1 MITAEI
7 IQQTEARFAQR
18 QPIRLEREAKI
29 NSGRILEA
37 DTPERVKNR
46 LQHLATRAV
55 VIEGV
60 GLPAPGQ
67 PATTTADLERILG
80 KNDLMSVRYLEIGL
94 RIARTVGRIHIRSAD
109 GNGFGTGFLV
119 SPKLLMTNNH
129 VLENAQAA
137 GTSRVEFNF
146 QEGPDGRLLQSIFV
160 DLDPTTFFITDR
172 ALDFSVVALKGS
184 LSNISRFGWN
194 GLSAAEGKLIVGEYV
209 SIIQHPSGERKQL
222 ALRENQVVDV
232 LDNFVHYRT
241 DTSPGSSGSP
251 VFNDQWEIVA
261 LHHSGIPKKD
271 SQGRI
276 LATNGSVWNQSMGA
290 DKIHWIANE
299 GIRISKILRHIQGL
313 SLSGPQATLRQQLL
327 QSEKGWTGGREST
340 EQIAV
345 EGVEAGRGPNSWTL
359 PLQLTI
365 DVSGGTAGLSIGGR
379 STEAGSVPPAAAT
392 NGSGGE
398 HAASADEMVSAWRA
412 YESATYTPEAA
423 ESPPAAIPAPP
434 PRVETAAEWLT
445 GAPSAPATMQEQ
457 FGRAA

>member
-18 QPIRLEREAKI
+18 QAVRQEREAKVRA
-29 NSGRILEA
+29 GRILEA
-37 DTPERVKNR
+37 DTPERVKER
-46 LQHLATRAV
+46 IQHLATRAV

-60 GLPAPGQ
+60 GIPGPGQ
-67 PATTTADLERILG
+67 PAATAAELERIIG
-80 KNDLMSVRYLEIGL
+80 KSDLMSVRYLEIGL
-94 RIARTVGRIHIRSAD
+94 RIARTVGRIHIRSPE
-109 GNGFGTGFLV
+109 GTGFGTGFLV
-119 SPKLLMTNNH
+119 SPRLIMTNNH
-129 VLENAQAA
+129 VLETAA
-137 GTSRVEFNF
+137 VAGASRIEFNF
-146 QEGPDGRLLQSIFV
+146 QEGVDGRLLPSVFV
-160 DLDPTTFFITDR
+160 DLDPGAFFVTNQ
-172 ALDFSVVALKGS
+172 ALDFSLVALKGN
-184 LSNISRFGWN
+184 LGNIGRFGWN

-222 ALRENQVVDV
+222 ALRENRVVDV
-232 LDNFVHYRT
+232 LENFVHYVT

-261 LHHSGIPKKD
+261 LHHSGVPKKD

-276 LATNGSVWNQSMGA
+276 LATNGAVWTQSMGN
-290 DKIHWIANE
+290 DKIQWVANE

-313 SLSGPQATLRQQLL
+313 SLSGPQAALRNQLL

-365 DVSGGTAGLSIGGR
+365 DVSGGMAGLSIGGK
-379 STEAGSVPPAAAT
+379 STEAGPASAPVS

-398 HAASADEMVSAWRA
+398 HAASPDEMFSAWRA
-412 YESATYTPEAA
+412 YESAGYTPEAEA
-423 ESPPAAIPAPP
+423 PPASTTAPP
-434 PRVETAAEWLT
+434 PRAETAAEWLT
-445 GAPSAPATMQEQ
+445 GAPSTPATMQEQ

>member
-37 DTPERVKNR
+37 DTPERVKSR

-109 GNGFGTGFLV
+109 GNRVRHRVPGVAEAADDQQPCPRKRPDRRHEPCRVQFPGRPRRELAAHRFSSTSTRRPSSSPTGRSISAWSHSKATSATSASSDGTGC
-119 SPKLLMTNNH
+119 
-129 VLENAQAA
+129 
-137 GTSRVEFNF
+137 R
-146 QEGPDGRLLQSIFV
+146 RR
-160 DLDPTTFFITDR
+160 R
-172 ALDFSVVALKGS
+172 AS
-184 LSNISRFGWN
+184 LSSASMSRSSSTRAA
-194 GLSAAEGKLIVGEYV
+194 SA
-209 SIIQHPSGERKQL
+209 SRL
-222 ALRENQVVDV
+222 ALRENRLID
-232 LDNFVHYRT
+232 LT
-241 DTSPGSSGSP
+241 DEGFLQYTADTLQGSSGSP
-251 VFNDQWEIVA
+251 VFSTAWELVG
-261 LHHSGIPKKD
+261 LHHSGVPETHDGKIV
-271 SQGRI
+271 
-276 LATNGSVWNQSMGA
+276 SVDGTEWNEDMGD

-299 GIRISKILRHIQGL
+299 GARISKILRHIQGL

-327 QSEKGWTGGREST
+327 QSEKGWTGGREFT
-340 EQIAV
+340 EQITV

-379 STEAGSVPPAAAT
+379 STEAGA
-392 NGSGGE
+392 
-398 HAASADEMVSAWRA
+398 
-412 YESATYTPEAA
+412 
-423 ESPPAAIPAPP
+423 
-434 PRVETAAEWLT
+434 
-445 GAPSAPATMQEQ
+445 APARHQWQ
-457 FGRAA
+457 RRRACRFGGRDGQCLARLRDRYLHAGGRGAAGCRGPGIATAGRDRG

>member
-37 DTPERVKNR
+37 DTPERVKSR

-109 GNGFGTGFLV
+109 GNRVRHRFPGV
-119 SPKLLMTNNH
+119 
-129 VLENAQAA
+129 AQAA
-137 GTSRVEFNF
+137 DDQQPCPRKRPDRRHQPCRVQFPGRPRRPIAAIDLRRPRSRRPSSSPTGRSISAWSHSKATSATSAE
-146 QEGPDGRLLQSIFV
+146 
-160 DLDPTTFFITDR
+160 
-172 ALDFSVVALKGS
+172 
-184 LSNISRFGWN
+184 FGWN

-251 VFNDQWEIVA
+251 VFNDG
-261 LHHSGIPKKD
+261 SGRSSPCTTPAFRRRIPRAA
-271 SQGRI
+271 SS
-276 LATNGSVWNQSMGA
+276 L
-290 DKIHWIANE
+290 
-299 GIRISKILRHIQGL
+299 IRWR
-313 SLSGPQATLRQQLL
+313 
-327 QSEKGWTGGREST
+327 
-340 EQIAV
+340 
-345 EGVEAGRGPNSWTL
+345 GVEPGAWAPT
-359 PLQLTI
+359 
-365 DVSGGTAGLSIGGR
+365 R
-379 STEAGSVPPAAAT
+379 STGSPTKASASARSCGTSKGSRFPGRRRRCANSCSKARKAGPAAA
-392 NGSGGE
+392 NPPNRSR
-398 HAASADEMVSAWRA
+398 SRVSR
-412 YESATYTPEAA
+412 
-423 ESPPAAIPAPP
+423 PAAVP
-434 PRVETAAEWLT
+434 TA
-445 GAPSAPATMQEQ
+445 GPCRCS
-457 FGRAA
+457 